1 MAEYSE
7 PMIVPLNPEG
17 TIYAL
22 LDEDGKII
30 GTGDREVCAVLV
42 KMMKRAMAMEPL
54 ESMPALSHG
63 NVRSAI
69 TF

>member
-7 PMIVPLNPEG
+7 PMIVPLNAEG

-22 LDEDGKII
+22 LDEHGKII

-42 KMMKRAMAMEPL
+42 EMMKRAKEMEPL
-54 ESMPALSHG
+54 QSASVLSHG